1 MSIEN
6 EGLPTP
12 GSIEAQALAELAKE
26 GHDIEGTKPAED
38 IKPKEEKSLEEPK
51 KQETPKEEPKKE
63 ELKTEDKPLVERKP
77 HMVET
82 WKLRVAEEQKE
93 SMAKELADLR
103 SKVDELSKKG
113 PIDQTKKVE
122 LADDIEAVIKKAE
135 DAGTDGTILREL
147 ANSIINKVKPATDV
161 LTKLQEER
169 ELEKQLDSY
178 EKEFDSDVLPLVKE
192 YNLSDDA
199 LSKIRKDLRD
209 IAFSD
214 TYAKVPL
221 KEIFKI
227 KADAF
232 DLKTPKRS
240 SETKSVKT
248 RASDVVDLENIDE
261 DTFKNLSPEQV
272 EKVVQ
277 FKTTSSGWNRNRK

>member
-26 GHDIEGTKPAED
+26 GHEISGEKPAVD
-38 IKPKEEKSLEEPK
+38 TP
-51 KQETPKEEPKKE
+51 PKEEPKKE
-63 ELKTEDKPLVERKP
+63 ETLKEEPKKEEPNIEDKPSVDRKP

-103 SKVDELSKKG
+103 SKVDEMSKKG

-135 DAGTDGTILREL
+135 EAGTDGTLLREL

-209 IAFSD
+209 VAFSD

-248 RASDVVDLENIDE
+248 RASDVVDLEEIDE
-261 DTFKNLSPEQV
+261 DTFKNLAPEQV

-277 FKTTSSGWNRNRK
+277 FKIGESKWNRNKKVI

>member
-1 MSIEN
+1 MSIET

-12 GSIEAQALAELAKE
+12 GSVEAQALAELAKE
-26 GHDIEGTKPAED
+26 GHDIEGAKPAED
-38 IKPKEEKSLEEPK
+38 IKPKEEPKKEEP
-51 KQETPKEEPKKE
+51 PKVEPKKE
-63 ELKTEDKPLVERKP
+63 EPKIEEKPQVDRKP

-93 SMAKELADLR
+93 SMAKQIADLS

-135 DAGTDGTILREL
+135 EAGSDGTILRDL
-147 ANSIINKVKPATDV
+147 ANSILNKVKPANDV

-178 EKEFDSDVLPLVKE
+178 EKEFDTDVLPLVKE

-209 IAFSD
+209 VAFSD
-214 TYAKVPL
+214 IYAKVPL

-248 RASDVVDLENIDE
+248 RANDVVDLENIDE
-261 DTFKNLSPEQV
+261 DTFKNLTPEQV
-272 EKVVQ
+272 ENVVK
-277 FKTTSSGWNRNRK
+277 FKTTDTGWNRNKKAL

>member
-1 MSIEN
+1 MSIGN

-38 IKPKEEKSLEEPK
+38 IKPKEEPKKEEP
-51 KQETPKEEPKKE
+51 PKEEPKKE
-63 ELKTEDKPLVERKP
+63 EPKTEDKPSVDRKP

-113 PIDQTKKVE
+113 PIDQTKKIE
-122 LADDIEAVIKKAE
+122 LADDIEDVIKKAE
-135 DAGTDGTILREL
+135 EAGTDGTILREL

-209 IAFSD
+209 VAFSD

-277 FKTTSSGWNRNRK
+277 FKTEGSGWNRNRK

>member
-1 MSIEN
+1 MSIET

-12 GSIEAQALAELAKE
+12 GSVEAQALAELAKE
-26 GHDIEGTKPAED
+26 GHDIEGAKPAED
-38 IKPKEEKSLEEPK
+38 IKPKEEPKKEEP
-51 KQETPKEEPKKE
+51 PKVEPKKE
-63 ELKTEDKPLVERKP
+63 EPKIEEKPQVDRKP

-93 SMAKELADLR
+93 SMAKQIADLS

-135 DAGTDGTILREL
+135 EAGSDGTILRDL
-147 ANSIINKVKPATDV
+147 ANSILNKVKPANDV

-178 EKEFDSDVLPLVKE
+178 EKEFDTDVLPLVKE

-209 IAFSD
+209 VAFSD
-214 TYAKVPL
+214 IYAKVPL

-232 DLKTPKRS
+232 DLKAPKRS

-248 RASDVVDLENIDE
+248 RANDVVDLENIDE
-261 DTFKNLSPEQV
+261 DTFKNLTPEQV
-272 EKVVQ
+272 ENVVK
-277 FKTTSSGWNRNRK
+277 FKTTDTGWNRNKKAL